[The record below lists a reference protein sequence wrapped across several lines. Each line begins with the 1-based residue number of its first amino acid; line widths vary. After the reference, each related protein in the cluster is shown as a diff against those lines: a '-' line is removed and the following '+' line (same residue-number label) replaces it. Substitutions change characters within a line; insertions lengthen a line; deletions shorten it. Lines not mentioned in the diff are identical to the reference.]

1 MIGERLGKW
10 VLHKEI
16 GRGGMGRVYLG
27 IEEITIPLGT
37 VRALHLRH
45 VDPEDESV
53 VDVWLGVDQHYL
65 PVKLRYPV
73 ARNRMMVEQSATR
86 VTER

>member
-1 MIGERLGKW
+1 
-10 VLHKEI
+10 
-16 GRGGMGRVYLG
+16 
-27 IEEITIPLGT
+27 

-45 VDPEDESV
+45 TDPEDQSE

-73 ARNRMMVEQSATR
+73 AKNRMTVEQSATQ